1 MMDRGNLYYVEIAA
15 EGKPPGFN
23 KQSWKGLDEASSYF
37 RDMEIS
43 IFMRKDV
50 NSEGVELRL
59 WSYDR
64 RREQITL
71 IQVEKG
77 DS

>member
-1 MMDRGNLYYVEIAA
+1 MMDRDNLYYVEVAVK
-15 EGKPPGFN
+15 GNPPGFN

-43 IFMRKDV
+43 IFIRKDV

-59 WSYDR
+59 WSYDN

>member
-1 MMDRGNLYYVEIAA
+1 MDRDNLYYVETAA
-15 EGKPPGFN
+15 EGSPPSFN
-23 KQSWKGLDEASSYF
+23 KQSWKGFDEASSYF

-43 IFMRKDV
+43 IFMRKGV

-59 WSYDR
+59 WSYDK

-71 IQVEKG
+71 VQVERG
-77 DS
+77 S